1 MSESEM
7 VRRGARALCWVHRE
21 NRWPNCGCDS
31 VCKELNGAVFEPE
44 ARAVIEALR
53 EPTAAM
59 MKAAGADQNYA
70 DGGGLERHDFE
81 EEYWRAIAEALK

>member
-1 MSESEM
+1 MTDEELTAFLHITPEEAAIVLPKLSPA
-7 VRRGARALCWVHRE
+7 GRA
-21 NRWPNCGCDS
+21 G
-31 VCKELNGAVFEPE
+31 E
-44 ARAVIEALR
+44 AMR

-59 MKAAGADQNYA
+59 IEAAGADQNYA

>member
-1 MSESEM
+1 
-7 VRRGARALCWVHRE
+7 
-21 NRWPNCGCDS
+21 
-31 VCKELNGAVFEPE
+31 VFEPE
-44 ARAVIEALR
+44 ARAVIEAMR

-59 MKAAGADQNYA
+59 IEAAGADQNYA